1 MSIEEIGKFNRK
13 RRLDYE
19 YNFDADIYI
28 SLSLSLSIVIYIAF
42 LIHQRLLI
50 VCKGHND

>member
-28 SLSLSLSIVIYIAF
+28 SLSLSIYSYLHCLPNPPTSADRV
-42 LIHQRLLI
+42 Q
-50 VCKGHND
+50 GP

>member
-28 SLSLSLSIVIYIAF
+28 YIYLSIYSYLHCRSNPPTSADRV
-42 LIHQRLLI
+42 Q
-50 VCKGHND
+50 GP